1 MKKLIALLLALSML
15 FALAACGGDKD
26 KANNDEPVDNGPAVN
41 EDVKVD
47 DKTDF
52 DQNVEKADTYLRD
65 TITIAGS
72 SDGGTFNPFARGGGF
87 GAINMCIFQK
97 LINVD
102 SEGNI
107 KLCALKSYE
116 KKDDLTYELELWD
129 CIYDSAGNHIT
140 AEDIKWCV
148 DYYVSLG
155 NAGGVHRM
163 ESIEVSGEYTL
174 TFHCNAPMG
183 LGDLEKDFGNIT
195 VLSKAAWE
203 STGKDEMTTKPIGTG
218 AYMLENYVAGSSAT
232 LVANEDFWMKNIT
245 DEEWLK
251 ANDYVTN
258 YQNVKTIQIEV
269 IQDAASRAIALEMG
283 TVSAVDSLNTADV
296 NNFIANP
303 DLGCKSV
310 TLPVKPPVSWY
321 FNANE
326 ASQCADV
333 NLRKAICYALDN
345 AAIAEGLGVPGY
357 PVYGMQPN
365 MYDAP
370 ASWLEGRE
378 YYDYNLETAKKLVDE
393 SSYDG
398 TPLVLMYNS
407 GTPAFEAA
415 CVMMQSALKE
425 IGVTVELLPAEM
437 TVMKQYSA
445 DFTKWD
451 MLMETFGGGDY
462 TVATLKNYWT
472 EDGAKNYGG
481 KQCLGINDTKLDE
494 LYVALKDD
502 NSEANINAWDEY
514 FTNEMCYG
522 YALCGFYNLSACRS
536 DVNPVLVGNQN
547 QLVAGAFTFND

>member
-1 MKKLIALLLALSML
+1 MKKLIALLLALVMVL
-15 FALAACGGDKD
+15 GMAACGGDPD
-26 KANNDEPVDNGPAVN
+26 ADVSANPDPTPEASVA
-41 EDVKVD
+41 VD
-47 DKTDF
+47 DKGDTDAT
-52 DQNVEKADTYLRD
+52 KSDTYLRD

-72 SDGGTFNPFARGGGF
+72 SDGGTFNPFARGSGF
-87 GAINMCIFQK
+87 GAINTCIFQK

-102 SEGNI
+102 SEGKI
-107 KLCALKSYE
+107 RLCALKSYE

-140 AEDIKWCV
+140 AEDIKWVV

-183 LGDLEKDFGNIT
+183 LGDLEKDFGNIL
-195 VLSKAAWE
+195 VMSKAAWD
-203 STGKDEMTTKPIGTG
+203 STGTDEMTTKPIGTG
-218 AYMLENYVAGSSAT
+218 AYMLENYVAGSSVT
-232 LVANEDFWMKNIT
+232 LVANENFWMKNIT

-258 YQNVKTIQIEV
+258 YQNVKTVQIEI

-283 TVSAVDSLNTADV
+283 TVSAVDSLNSADV
-296 NNFIANP
+296 DNFLANP
-303 DLGCKSV
+303 DLGCTGV

-321 FNANE
+321 FNCSDE
-326 ASQCADV
+326 SPCADV

-370 ASWLEGRE
+370 DSWLEGRE
-378 YYDYNLETAKKLVDE
+378 YYNYNLEKARELVDQ

-398 TPLVLMYNS
+398 TPLVMLY
-407 GTPAFEAA
+407 GTGAAAFEAA

-425 IGVTVELLPAEM
+425 IGVVIELLPAEQS
-437 TVMKQYSA
+437 VMREYNT

-451 MLMETFGGGDY
+451 MLMDTFGGGDY
-462 TVATLKNYWT
+462 VNATLKKYWT
-472 EDGAKNYGG
+472 EDSKDSYGG
-481 KQCLGINDTKLDE
+481 LQVLGISDTKLDE

-502 NSEANINAWDEY
+502 NSEANINAWDDY

-522 YALCGFYNLSACRS
+522 YALCGFYNMSACRS

-547 QLVAGAFTFND
+547 QLVAGAFTYND

>member
-1 MKKLIALLLALSML
+1 MKKAIAFLLALSML
-15 FALAACGGDKD
+15 FALAACGGKD
-26 KANNDEPVDNGPAVN
+26 TTVKDPVDPNPGAS
-41 EDVKVD
+41 EEIKVD
-47 DKTDF
+47 EKVD
-52 DQNVEKADTYLRD
+52 VEAVKSETYLRD
-65 TITIAGS
+65 SITIAGS
-72 SDGGTFNPFARGGGF
+72 SDGGTFNPFARGSGF

-102 SEGNI
+102 SDGNI
-107 KLCALKSYE
+107 RLCALKSYE
-116 KKDDLTYELELWD
+116 KVDDLTYELELWD
-129 CIYDSAGNHIT
+129 CIYDTAGNHIT
-140 AEDIKWCV
+140 AEDIKWVV

-183 LGDLEKDFGNIT
+183 LGDLEKDFGNIL
-195 VLSKAAWE
+195 VMSKASWD
-203 STGKDEMTTKPIGTG
+203 STGSDEMTTNPIGTG
-218 AYMLENYVAGSSAT
+218 AYKLSSYVAGSSVV
-232 LVANEDFWMKNIT
+232 LEANEDFWMKNIT
-245 DEEWLK
+245 DEEWLA

-258 YQNVKTIQIEV
+258 YQNVKTVQIEI

-283 TVSAVDSLNTADV
+283 TVSAVDSLNSADV

-321 FNANE
+321 FNCSDE
-326 ASQCADV
+326 SPCADV

-345 AAIAEGLGVPGY
+345 AAITEGLGVPGY

-378 YYDYNLETAKKLVDE
+378 YYDYDLQKAKDLVAQ

-398 TPLVLMYNS
+398 SPLVMLY
-407 GTPAFEAA
+407 GTGATAFEAA

-425 IGVTVELLPAEM
+425 IGVVIELLPAEQS
-437 TVMKQYSA
+437 VMREYNT

-451 MLMETFGGGDY
+451 MLMDTFGGGDF
-462 TVATLKNYWT
+462 VNATLKKYWT
-472 EDGAKNYGG
+472 EDSKDSYGG
-481 KQCLGINDTKLDE
+481 LQVLGISDSKLDE

-502 NSEANINAWDEY
+502 NSEANINAWDDYYTYEQ
-514 FTNEMCYG
+514 CYG
-522 YALCGFYNLSACRS
+522 YALCGFYNLSACRN
-536 DVNPVLVGNQN
+536 DVNPVLIGNQN
-547 QLVAGAFTFND
+547 QIVVGGFTFND